1 MPDQIIPSTILP
13 RSRDTVINLGR
24 RTALLGL
31 AVGTFVVATRLSSPA
46 FAQEKKYGGDAMEGG
61 LKDDPRVF
69 LSIADDGTVTLLCNR
84 AEMGQGIR
92 TGWATVVADELEAD
106 IARLKVLQ
114 APGDEARYGNQNTDG
129 SRSMR
134 HHFDPLRRIAA
145 AARLMLEQEAASR
158 WNVPVAEVK
167 AANHEVVHAKSGQ
180 RLGFGALA
188 KGAAVRPVPTRQ
200 MLVFKGPDR
209 YRYIGKP
216 DVGLVDNLDITTGRA
231 LYGIDARPEGLA
243 FAVIARPPVF
253 GGKVKSFDAAETMKV
268 PGVLKVVSIDS
279 PSIPSVFQPLGGI
292 AVVAENTFAAIK
304 GRSALKIQW
313 DDGPN
318 ATYDSVAFRKTLEEA
333 ASKPGKVVR
342 NDGNVDTALKGA
354 AQRMEA
360 TYYVPH
366 LAQAPMEPPTATARV
381 TADRA
386 EVWTSVQ
393 APEAVRADLAKRF
406 SLPLDKC
413 VVHPLLL
420 GGGFGRKSKPDFAS
434 EAAILSK
441 AMDGRPVK
449 LTFTREDDLQHS
461 FFHTVSV
468 ERIEAGV
475 DAAGKPVAWLH
486 RTVAPT
492 IFSTFAPDP
501 GHEAPF
507 ELAMGA
513 VDTPFAIPNLR
524 VENPEAKAHTR
535 IGWFRSVSNIPHAFA
550 IQSFAAEMATTL
562 KRDPK
567 DYLLELIGP
576 ARLIDAAALSDQ
588 WLYGEDPKLYPFDTG
603 RLRGVIETV
612 AKEAGWGRT
621 LPTGRG
627 LGIAAH
633 RSFVSYTAVV
643 VEVMVGA
650 KGELTIPRVDI
661 AFDCGA
667 VVSPDRVRSQ
677 LEGAVVQGVSLATV
691 GEISFKNGRPEQ
703 TNFDGYE
710 LTRIDASPAE
720 IRTHLVNT
728 TGFDKPMGG
737 VGEPGVPPVAPALAN
752 AIHAACG
759 RRIRSLPI
767 KNQLAPKT

>member
-1 MPDQIIPSTILP
+1 MPDTIISNSGVAHS
-13 RSRDTVINLGR
+13 RSGVFNLR
-24 RTALLGL
+24 RRATLLGL
-31 AVGTFVVATRLSSPA
+31 AAGTFVVATRLSSPA
-46 FAQEKKYGGDAMEGG
+46 FAQEKKYGGDAMPGG

-69 LSIADDGTVTLLCNR
+69 LSIAENGTVTLLCNR

-92 TGWATVVADELEAD
+92 TGWAMVVADELEAD
-106 IARLKVLQ
+106 IGRLKVQQ
-114 APGDEARYGNQNTDG
+114 APGDEARYGSQDTDG

-145 AARLMLEQEAASR
+145 ATRLMLEQEAAAR
-158 WNVPVAEVK
+158 WNVPVSEVK
-167 AANHEVVHAKSGQ
+167 AANHEVVHAASGR

-188 KGAAVRPVPTRQ
+188 KGAAARPVPSRQ
-200 MLVFKGPDR
+200 MMVFKAPDR
-209 YRYIGKP
+209 YRYIGRS
-216 DVGLVDNLDITTGRA
+216 GTQLVDNFDITTGAA
-231 LYGIDARPEGLA
+231 LYGIDARPEGLVY
-243 FAVIARPPVF
+243 AVIARPPVF

-268 PGVLKVVSIDS
+268 PGVLKVVPIDG
-279 PSIPSVFQPLGGI
+279 PPIPSVFQPLGGI
-292 AVVAENTFAAIK
+292 AVVATNTFAAIK
-304 GRSALKIQW
+304 GRSRLSIQW

-318 ATYDSVAFRKTLEEA
+318 GSYDSTAYRKTLEA
-333 ASKPGKVVR
+333 AAAAPGLVVR
-342 NDGNVDTALKGA
+342 NDGDVDSALKGA
-354 AQRMEA
+354 AQRVEA
-360 TYYVPH
+360 TYYLPH

-386 EVWTSVQ
+386 EVWASVQ
-393 APEAVRADLAKRF
+393 GPEAVRTDLSKRF
-406 SLPLDKC
+406 NLTLDQV

-420 GGGFGRKSKPDFAS
+420 GGGFGRKSKPDFAT

-441 AMDGRPVK
+441 AMDGKPVK

-468 ERIEAGV
+468 ERLEAGV
-475 DAAGKPVAWLH
+475 NAAGKPVAWLH

-513 VDTPFAIPNLR
+513 VDNPFAIPNFR
-524 VENPEAKAHTR
+524 VENPAAKAHTR

-550 IQSFAAEMATTL
+550 IQSFAAEMAAKL

-576 ARLIDAAALSDQ
+576 DRLIDAGAMSDK

-603 RLRGVIETV
+603 RLRRVVETV
-612 AKEAGWGRT
+612 AKEAGWGRS
-621 LPTGRG
+621 LPAGHG

-633 RSFVSYTAVV
+633 RSFVSYAAVV
-643 VEVMVGA
+643 VEATVNA
-650 KGELTIPRVDI
+650 RGELAIPRVDI

-710 LTRIDASPAE
+710 LTRIDAAPAE

-728 TGFDKPMGG
+728 TSFDKPMGG

-752 AIHAACG
+752 AIFAACG

-767 KNQLAPKT
+767 RNQLAPKT